1 MVRCVTAARHTGAIR
16 ASNAFSWSMRA
27 TRTCRRKKRA
37 AAFLWRPVPD
47 VCLCAC
53 RIRSMPTFIDF
64 AKIFDGFRAF
74 ELRRTSRN
82 KRTNSELSPIFV
94 YTRYFSYLFYFV
106 LRYVACLHARAHAH
120 VDHAVQIIRPL
131 ATKFDLH
138 FDYVRIFYFRVTFHS
153 SHVYRRWLLFVLYAQ
168 EISVFWVE
176 NRSFI
181 RLV

>member
-1 MVRCVTAARHTGAIR
+1 MYDAKFSTLFTNTTVFRTIKESAVRASHSRSGSTDYAGVLRCLTAARHTGAIR

-53 RIRSMPTFIDF
+53 RIRSMLTFIDF

-74 ELRRTSRN
+74 ELRQTSRN

-94 YTRYFSYLFYFV
+94 CTRYFPYLFYFI
-106 LRYVACLHARAHAH
+106 LRYLLVYTHARTHTW
-120 VDHAVQIIRPL
+120 ITL
-131 ATKFDLH
+131 CK
-138 FDYVRIFYFRVTFHS
+138 
-153 SHVYRRWLLFVLYAQ
+153 
-168 EISVFWVE
+168 
-176 NRSFI
+176 
-181 RLV
+181 